1 MIIKLASHNMK
12 ELLKNR
18 TELTKDELDEVFK
31 RKAVWHHGPK
41 GEETSAIWKSLDVDR
56 SLKEAGRHK
65 TPVQRFIYVTNTH
78 RAMNTAPSLK
88 GAISRFHK
96 FIKSTA

>member
-1 MIIKLASHNMK
+1 MK
-12 ELLKNR
+12 DLLKYR
-18 TELTKDELDEVFK
+18 IELTKDELDQVFK

-41 GEETSAIWKSLDVDR
+41 GEETSAVWKAFDMDKASKLIHGMP
-56 SLKEAGRHK
+56 KEG
-65 TPVQRFIYVTNTH
+65 PPFIYVTNTH
-78 RAMNTAPSLK
+78 RAFNTAPSLK